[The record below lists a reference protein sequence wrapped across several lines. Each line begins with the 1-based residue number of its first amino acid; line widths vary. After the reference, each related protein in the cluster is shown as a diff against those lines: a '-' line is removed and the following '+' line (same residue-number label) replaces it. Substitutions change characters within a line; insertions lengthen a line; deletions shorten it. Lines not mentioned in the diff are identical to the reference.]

1 MENINHIIVSYI
13 LESIFFNSQA
23 YIRKYLVCFLS
34 LCEYA
39 EAPRYQLITETRAH
53 ICTMYIFCQSGC
65 IRRRTYQI
73 RVRWY
78 VLCIQSIIGHKIVLL
93 HKAILGMSCSYIK
106 SGISII
112 KVACI
117 AWGILAK
124 GFRSNLAIFLP
135 QKP

>member
-1 MENINHIIVSYI
+1 M
-13 LESIFFNSQA
+13 
-23 YIRKYLVCFLS
+23 
-34 LCEYA
+34 
-39 EAPRYQLITETRAH
+39 
-53 ICTMYIFCQSGC
+53 
-65 IRRRTYQI
+65 
-73 RVRWY
+73 
-78 VLCIQSIIGHKIVLL
+78 VLCIQSIIGHKRVFL

-112 KVACI
+112 KVDCI